1 MSLIVEQ
8 RRTER
13 RQPDARRKEQLPFA
27 DSDLP
32 VLGIERSPRIYLDW
46 QSFMEDGVPP
56 SLALGAER
64 RWRGVR

>member
-8 RRTER
+8 RRIHR
-13 RQPDARRKEQLPFA
+13 RHGDAQRVDLPPLPGY
-27 DSDLP
+27 DLP
-32 VLGIERSPRIYLDW
+32 VLGIEQSPRICLDW
-46 QSFMEDGVPP
+46 QSLMDDGFPP